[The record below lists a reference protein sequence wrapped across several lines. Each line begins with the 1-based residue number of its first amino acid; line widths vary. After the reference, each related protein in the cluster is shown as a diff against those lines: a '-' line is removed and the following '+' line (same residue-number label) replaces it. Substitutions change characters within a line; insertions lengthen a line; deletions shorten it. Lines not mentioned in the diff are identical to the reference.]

1 MLQLLCPFAAAS
13 SPPCSTYCL
22 SHVGL
27 EPVFLSLP
35 LMHDMVQ
42 GSALRPLLHS
52 RKTLHLHQ
60 QYSPVSLILSAHT
73 INLILITVCCQN
85 RLNSASFTGALAKS
99 WHHKVPEAV

>member
-1 MLQLLCPFAAAS
+1 MLQLFCPFAAAS
-13 SPPCSTYCL
+13 CCPCSIYSL

-52 RKTLHLHQ
+52 RRTLHLHQ
-60 QYSPVSLILSAHT
+60 QYSSVSLILSAHT
-73 INLILITVCCQN
+73 INLILITVCCQSHP
-85 RLNSASFTGALAKS
+85 NSASFTGALAES
-99 WHHKVPEAV
+99 